1 MSSSPCSVIA
11 TCTVIALCSVIV
23 PRLCHHHPAMSV
35 PLLCLRSPWP
45 HIMSSMSCA
54 VITPSSAITHVI
66 NVLRCHRS
74 AAVAHIMSSMSCTVI
89 ALRSAMVPYY
99 VINVLCCHCPP
110 FCHGPILCINVLCC
124 HHPQFSRSPILCYQ
138 CPALL
143 SAPVQQW
150 PHIMS
155 SMSCAVITPS
165 LTIASYYVTDVLCCH
180 HSQFCHGAHILS

>member
-54 VITPSSAITHVI
+54 VITPGSAITHVI

-99 VINVLCCHCPP
+99 V
-110 FCHGPILCINVLCC
+110 INVLCC

-180 HSQFCHGAHILS
+180 HSQFCHVAHILS